1 MEAIYALRDYQIIRY
16 DIIDSD
22 ENTYSL
28 RDTSCRNH
36 DNCEIRISRKELDNS
51 GSYNVGENVEFLN
64 DSAVYYSHFH
74 IGLTFFLNKDDAKLE
89 NINKYTKAYKK
100 VLDDNIALRD
110 RLQKAISDLKKYMKK
125 IPNYTEDVEV
135 GYGTHIF
142 AYDIDKLSNEIQKVY
157 TGQTFQVKGALINS
171 ICELTINSVSEITR
185 TKNGVTTKNTE
196 MFVDNREDEDSL
208 NEREIYFKVEN
219 LDGNIE
225 ISRMSSYD
233 DEGYEIE
240 FCKGMRLFHKGFKTI
255 YECEKVVLQEV
266 FENFDKRMDSTLKT
280 ITDYE
285 NLLKD
290 LEQSR
295 QTI

>member
-51 GSYNVGENVEFLN
+51 GSYNAGENVEFLN
-64 DSAVYYSHFH
+64 DSADYYSHFH
-74 IGLTFFLNKDDAKLE
+74 IGLTFFLNDDDAKIE
-89 NINKYTKAYKK
+89 KVNKYAKAYKK
-100 VLDDNIALRD
+100 VLDDSTALRD
-110 RLQKAISDLKKYMKK
+110 RLQNTISDLKKYMKN
-125 IPNYTEDVEV
+125 IPNYTDDVEI

-157 TGQTFQVKGALINS
+157 NCQTFQVKGTLINS
-171 ICELTINSVSEITR
+171 ICDLTINSVSEITR
-185 TKNGVTTKNTE
+185 TKNGVTTKKTE
-196 MFVDNREDEDSL
+196 MFVDNRVDEDSL
-208 NEREIYFKVEN
+208 NSHEIYLKVEN
-219 LDGNIE
+219 VDGNIE

-233 DEGYEIE
+233 DDGYEIE
-240 FCKGMRLFHKGFKTI
+240 FCKGMRLFHKGYKTI
-255 YECEKVVLQEV
+255 YECENVIINEIL
-266 FENFDKRMDSTLKT
+266 DKYNERMTSTLKT
-280 ITDYE
+280 ITTYE

-290 LEQSR
+290 LEQSK
-295 QTI
+295 

>member
-28 RDTSCRNH
+28 RDTSCRTH

-64 DSAVYYSHFH
+64 DSADSYSHFH

-89 NINKYTKAYKK
+89 KVNKCTKAYKE
-100 VLDDNIALRD
+100 VLDNAIVLRD
-110 RLQKAISDLKKYMKK
+110 RLQKAIADLKKYMKK
-125 IPNYTEDVEV
+125 IPNYTEDIEV
-135 GYGTHIF
+135 GYGSHIF
-142 AYDIDKLSNEIQKVY
+142 AYDIDKLDGEIKKVY

-171 ICELTINSVSEITR
+171 ICDLTINSVSEITR

-196 MFVDNREDEDSL
+196 MFVDNRVDEDSL

-233 DEGYEIE
+233 DDDYEIE

-266 FENFDKRMDSTLKT
+266 FENFDKRMDSTLKS
-280 ITDYE
+280 ITNYE